1 MEEFIPTPEAAQPV
15 PEAPKPAPQEPKPNS
30 GEVLELLKKIE
41 SENAEQV
48 RYAKKQYRMSCVRT
62 AASVLTLVLVVVIA
76 AIFVPQLRQTLTQVD
91 GVLAQV
97 DTALVQVDTVLD
109 NLESTT
115 ADLSA
120 LVPQLSQS
128 VPALIENL
136 DTLVETSS
144 EEITTALQK
153 ISSLDVDSLNTAIRD
168 LQSIVEPLAR
178 LFGTR

>member
-1 MEEFIPTPEAAQPV
+1 MEELKPIQEATQ
-15 PEAPKPAPQEPKPNS
+15 PAPELKPNS
-30 GEVLELLKKIE
+30 EDVLALLKKIE

-62 AASVLTLVLVVVIA
+62 ACSVLTLVVVVVIA

-91 GVLAQV
+91 GVL
-97 DTALVQVDTVLD
+97 VQVDTVLD

-115 ADLSA
+115 AELAA

-128 VPALIENL
+128 VPALVENL
-136 DTLVETSS
+136 DALVETSS

-153 ISSLDVDSLNTAIRD
+153 ISSLDVDSLNIAIRD
-168 LQSIVEPLAR
+168 LQAIVEPLAR